1 MSSPL
6 FGVRVAGVPLLL
18 PQGVPLE
25 YLAAA
30 PVYPLP
36 RAGRG
41 VLGLTQLRGHPVVV
55 LVPTGQASRI
65 AGAVA
70 RVSVLVIGE
79 MPDGGAI
86 CVDGPPEPVEIA
98 GPAPAATAPP
108 DCCFA
113 SVLGEPLAQAASAVQ
128 GEGQGGGKQ
137 STVWWRFEPRRLFE
151 TLAGD

>member
-1 MSSPL
+1 MPSPL

-18 PQGVPLE
+18 PQGAPLE

-55 LVPTGQASRI
+55 LVPTGQAARI
-65 AGAVA
+65 AGSVPRAA
-70 RVSVLVIGE
+70 VLVIGE

-98 GPAPAATAPP
+98 GPAQAAAPP
-108 DCCFA
+108 PECPFA
-113 SVLGEPLAQAASAVQ
+113 AVLGEPVAQAAPA
-128 GEGQGGGKQ
+128 GRAEGDGAGTQT
-137 STVWWRFEPRRLFE
+137 TVWWRFEPRRLFE

>member
-1 MSSPL
+1 MSGPL

-18 PQGVPLE
+18 PQGAPLE

-41 VLGLTQLRGHPVVV
+41 VLGLTQLRGQPVVV
-55 LVPTGQASRI
+55 LVPTGQASRVL
-65 AGAVA
+65 GAVA
-70 RVSVLVIGE
+70 RAAVLVIGE

-98 GPAPAATAPP
+98 GPAEAAVPP
-108 DCCFA
+108 SGCPFA
-113 SVLGEPLAQAASAVQ
+113 GVLAEALAQATPKVP
-128 GEGQGGGKQ
+128 GEPQDAGAPA
-137 STVWWRFEPRRLFE
+137 TVWWRFDPRRLFE

>member
-1 MSSPL
+1 M

-18 PQGVPLE
+18 PRGAQLE

-36 RAGRG
+36 QAGRG

-55 LVPTGQASRI
+55 LVPGGAAPRAS
-65 AGAVA
+65 GTVA
-70 RVSVLVIGE
+70 RASVLVVGE

-98 GPAPAATAPP
+98 GRAAAAPSLP
-108 DCCFA
+108 DCPFA
-113 SVLGEPLAQAASAVQ
+113 SVLEEAFEQSAAQGEP
-128 GEGQGGGKQ
+128 GQGRGAGV
-137 STVWWRFEPRRLFE
+137 TVWWRFDPRRLFSV
-151 TLAGD
+151 LAGD